1 MAGMDNVGRAEKIY
15 RLLGLEGE
23 DTPDQYYRVADVLC
37 DLRHWCDRN
46 GVDFAQEESMAV
58 TYYEDELDE
67 EIITCRT
74 RD

>member
-23 DTPDQYYRVADVLC
+23 DSPNQYYRVADVLC

-46 GVDFAQEESMAV
+46 GVEF
-58 TYYEDELDE
+58 
-67 EIITCRT
+67 CT
-74 RD
+74 RRDNGCHILRR